1 VHQHERAFTLAAQRV
16 AQPGAVDFSEF
27 HAALPLASRL
37 NLLRQLP
44 FSIPLICSA
53 IQGARMAAAQRRSEG
68 LDPGVG
74 LSRCFLRRQAQSV
87 EHCDAFFWKR

>member
-44 FSIPLICSA
+44 L
-53 IQGARMAAAQRRSEG
+53 
-68 LDPGVG
+68 LDRVG
-74 LSRCFLRRQAQSV
+74 LQL
-87 EHCDAFFWKR
+87 